1 MILIQYFN
9 CARLSLL
16 VGGTT
21 WGDGGTRER
30 LGSALVYNWQ
40 TDTWCKVVIVNSP
53 MKSQRPSLVKHCIP
67 QSVLPGQ
74 VGSLTSPRSGH
85 SCSLLEGGQVLVVG
99 GQGAGHLQVL
109 VMLYMYIVQ
118 VLIRFTLRS

>member
-1 MILIQYFN
+1 M
-9 CARLSLL
+9 SLL

-53 MKSQRPSLVKHCIP
+53 MKSHRPSLVKHCIP
-67 QSVLPGQ
+67 QLASIP
-74 VGSLTSPRSGH
+74 VGGESSMHLSTGFTLNQ
-85 SCSLLEGGQVLVVG
+85 CSLARW
-99 GQGAGHLQVL
+99 GA
-109 VMLYMYIVQ
+109 
-118 VLIRFTLRS
+118 